1 MRYFDQPKYMTMAM
15 AITNTMTMK
24 SLLIALT
31 LLRVA
36 PTLLAFTPLT
46 LVSQPSLLS
55 WSLQA
60 ATTNNLP
67 DGLFKTIS
75 KAGTGPLLRRGDVAT
90 VKYSCY
96 LPNQPPFSKAT
107 SQKVVVSDANMIAG
121 WETVIA
127 TMAVG
132 ERAIVRIPPSMAYGP
147 AGVPPLIPGNAEIEL
162 DLEIL
167 ESQPP
172 VQLDFDALGYAEPN
186 TPVRYFLL
194 YIVFIFVI
202 LTMTCCCLPTGWMD
216 G

>member
-1 MRYFDQPKYMTMAM
+1 
-15 AITNTMTMK
+15 MK
-24 SLLIALT
+24 NLFVALT
-31 LLRVA
+31 LLCVT
-36 PTLLAFTPLT
+36 PKVIAFAPLT
-46 LVSQPSLLS
+46 PISQPPLLL

-75 KAGTGPLLRRGDVAT
+75 KPGTGPLLRRGDVAT

-96 LPNQPPFSKAT
+96 LPNQPPFSKSN

-127 TMAVG
+127 TMTVG

-167 ESQPP
+167 DSQPP

-186 TPVRYFLL
+186 TPVRS
-194 YIVFIFVI
+194 IFMFCSD
-202 LTMTCCCLPTGWMD
+202 LFRCCLPK
-216 G
+216 